1 MLYWLFYPL
10 HEHVPLFNVF
20 RYITFRVAA
29 AIVTALL
36 LSWLLGPWFIRTLRR
51 LSVGQNIR
59 ELGPQAHQVKAGT
72 PTMGGLLILFAT
84 LVPTLLWADL
94 RNLYVWIVVL
104 VTAAF
109 GAIGFLDDYLKVRRG
124 RNLGLT
130 ARAKFLWQVVAG
142 AGMGIALL
150 LAPAGYG
157 LRSTVLLPVGRDAL
171 GNSLFR
177 PQDFATV
184 FFPFFKQLVLHL
196 GPFYVVFV
204 VLVLVGVSNA
214 VNLTDGLDGL
224 AIGATTVAAATYA
237 VFTYI
242 AGNRLIAGYLQ
253 VSYVPG
259 VGEAAVFC
267 GALVG
272 AGLGFLWY
280 NSHPAEVFMGDVGS
294 LSLGAG
300 IGSVAVVAKQE
311 ILLVLVGGLFVLE
324 ALSVIL
330 QVASFKLTKKRV
342 FRMAPLHHHFEL
354 SGWAEPKVIVRF
366 WILSI
371 LFALL
376 SLSTLK
382 LR

>member
-1 MLYWLFYPL
+1 MLYYLLYPL
-10 HEHVPLFNVF
+10 HDRIPAFNVF

-36 LSWLLGPWFIRTLRR
+36 LSWIFGPRFIRTLRR

-59 ELGPQAHQVKAGT
+59 DVGPEAHLVKAGT

-84 LVPTLLWADL
+84 LVPTLLWADP
-94 RNLYVWIVVL
+94 RNVYVWLVVL

-109 GAIGFLDDYLKVRRG
+109 GAIGFADDYLKVRNR

-130 ARAKFLWQVVAG
+130 ARTKFLLQAFAG
-142 AGMGIALL
+142 IGFGMALL
-150 LAPAGYG
+150 FLPAEGG
-157 LRSTVLLPVGRDAL
+157 L
-171 GNSLFR
+171 N
-177 PQDFATV
+177 ATLT
-184 FFPFFKQLVLHL
+184 FPFIKRLVLNL
-196 GPFYVVFV
+196 GYLYIPFVAF
-204 VLVLVGVSNA
+204 VLVGVSNG

-224 AIGATTVAAATYA
+224 AIGATTIAAATYA

-242 AGNRLIAGYLQ
+242 AGNRVIANYLQ
-253 VSYVPG
+253 ISYVPG
-259 VGEAAVFC
+259 VGESAVFC
-267 GALVG
+267 GAMVG
-272 AGLGFLWY
+272 AGIGFLWF

-294 LSLGAG
+294 LSLGAA
-300 IGSVAVVAKQE
+300 IGGVAVLAKQE
-311 ILLVLVGGLFVLE
+311 ILLVLVGGVFVLE
-324 ALSVIL
+324 AMSVII
-330 QVASFKLTKKRV
+330 QVTSFKLRGKRV
-342 FRMAPLHHHFEL
+342 FRMSPLHHHFEL

>member
-1 MLYWLFYPL
+1 MLFHLLYPL
-10 HEHVPLFNVF
+10 RDEIALFNVF
-20 RYITFRVAA
+20 RYITFRAAA

-59 ELGPQAHQVKAGT
+59 ELGPEAHQIKAGT
-72 PTMGGLLILFAT
+72 PTMGGVLILFAT

-94 RNLYVWIVVL
+94 RNVYVWLVVL
-104 VTAAF
+104 ATTGF
-109 GAIGFLDDYLKVRRG
+109 GVVGFLDDYLKVRRG

-130 ARAKFLWQVVAG
+130 ARQKLFGQILVASALG
-142 AGMGIALL
+142 LALL
-150 LAPAGYG
+150 VLPAGYG
-157 LRSTVLLPVGRDAL
+157 FNPTLT
-171 GNSLFR
+171 
-177 PQDFATV
+177 
-184 FFPFFKQLVLHL
+184 FPFLKRIVLNL
-196 GPFYVVFV
+196 SYLYIPFV
-204 VLVLVGVSNA
+204 VVVLVGVSNA

-237 VFTYI
+237 VFTYV
-242 AGNRLIAGYLQ
+242 AGNRVIANYLQ
-253 VSYVPG
+253 ISYVPG

-267 GALVG
+267 GAMIG

-294 LSLGAG
+294 LSLGGA
-300 IGSVAVVAKQE
+300 IGSVAVLAKQE
-311 ILLVLVGGLFVLE
+311 ILLALVGGLFVIE
-324 ALSVIL
+324 ALSVII
-330 QVASFKLTKKRV
+330 QVTSFKLRKKRV

>member
-1 MLYWLFYPL
+1 MLYYLLYPL
-10 HEHVPLFNVF
+10 HDRIPAFNVF

-36 LSWLLGPWFIRTLRR
+36 LSWIFGPRFIRTLRR

-59 ELGPQAHQVKAGT
+59 DVGPQAHLVKAGT

-84 LVPTLLWADL
+84 LVPTLLWADP
-94 RNLYVWIVVL
+94 RNVYVWLVVL
-104 VTAAF
+104 VTTAF
-109 GAIGFLDDYLKVRRG
+109 GAIGFADDYLKVRNR

-130 ARAKFLWQVVAG
+130 ARTKFLLQAVAG
-142 AGMGIALL
+142 LGFGLALL
-150 LAPAGYG
+150 LLPAESGFNPT
-157 LRSTVLLPVGRDAL
+157 LT
-171 GNSLFR
+171 
-177 PQDFATV
+177 
-184 FFPFFKQLVLHL
+184 FPFIKRLVLHL
-196 GPFYVVFV
+196 SYLYIPFVAF
-204 VLVLVGVSNA
+204 VLVGVSNG

-224 AIGATTVAAATYA
+224 AIGATTIAAATYA

-242 AGNRLIAGYLQ
+242 AGNRVIANYLQ
-253 VSYVPG
+253 ISYVPG
-259 VGEAAVFC
+259 VGESAVFC
-267 GALVG
+267 GAMVG
-272 AGLGFLWY
+272 AGIGFLWF

-294 LSLGAG
+294 LSLGAA
-300 IGSVAVVAKQE
+300 IGSVAVLAKQE
-311 ILLVLVGGLFVLE
+311 ILLVLVGGLFVVE
-324 ALSVIL
+324 AMSVII
-330 QVASFKLTKKRV
+330 QVTSFKLRGKRV
-342 FRMAPLHHHFEL
+342 FRMSPLHHHFEL

>member
-1 MLYWLFYPL
+1 MLYHLLYPL
-10 HEHVPLFNVF
+10 RDVIPLFNVF

-36 LSWLLGPWFIRTLRR
+36 LSWLLGPSFIRRLRR
-51 LSVGQNIR
+51 MSVGQNIR
-59 ELGPQAHQVKAGT
+59 DVGPQAHQVKAGT
-72 PTMGGLLILFAT
+72 PTMGGILILFAC
-84 LVPTLLWADL
+84 LGATLLWG
-94 RNLYVWIVVL
+94 NLTNVYLWIVVL

-109 GAIGFLDDYLKVRRG
+109 GAIGFADDYIKVRKR

-130 ARAKFLWQVVAG
+130 ARAKMGLQILAAG
-142 AGMGIALL
+142 AMGVTLL
-150 LAPAGYG
+150 F
-157 LRSTVLLPVGRDAL
+157 LPGFNPEL
-171 GNSLFR
+171 
-177 PQDFATV
+177 T
-184 FFPFFKQLVLHL
+184 FPFLKRLVLNL
-196 GPFYVVFV
+196 GYFYIPFV
-204 VLVLVGVSNA
+204 VIVLVGASNA

-224 AIGATTVAAATYA
+224 AIGETSVAAATYA
-237 VFTYI
+237 VFTYL
-242 AGNRLIAGYLQ
+242 AGNRVIATYLQ
-253 VSYVPG
+253 ISHVPG
-259 VGEAAVFC
+259 VGEVAVFC

-294 LSLGAG
+294 LALGGA
-300 IGSVAVVAKQE
+300 IGSVAVIAKQE
-311 ILLVLVGGLFVLE
+311 ILLALVGGLFVLE
-324 ALSVIL
+324 ALSVII
-330 QVASFKLTKKRV
+330 QVASFKLRGKRV

>member
-1 MLYWLFYPL
+1 MFYWLFYPL
-10 HEHVPLFNVF
+10 REHFPVFNVF
-20 RYITFRVAA
+20 RYITFRLSG

-51 LSVGQNIR
+51 LSVGQSIR

-72 PTMGGLLILFAT
+72 PTMGGLLILFAC

-94 RNLYVWIVVL
+94 HNVYVWIVV
-104 VTAAF
+104 
-109 GAIGFLDDYLKVRRG
+109 
-124 RNLGLT
+124 LGLT
-130 ARAKFLWQVVAG
+130 ARAKFLWQLVAG
-142 AGMGIALL
+142 AGMGVALY
-150 LAPAGYG
+150 LAPKGYG
-157 LRSTVLLPVGRDAL
+157 FNGSVFLPTTGRDAA
-171 GNSLFR
+171 GNFLFR
-177 PQDFATV
+177 PQAFPTV
-184 FFPFFKQLVLHL
+184 FFPFFKQLILNL
-196 GPFYVVFV
+196 GPFYILFVIV
-204 VLVLVGVSNA
+204 VLVGASNA

-237 VFTYI
+237 VFTYV
-242 AGNRLIAGYLQ
+242 AGNRVIAGYLQ
-253 VSYVPG
+253 LSYVPG
-259 VGEAAVFC
+259 VGEVAVFC

-280 NSHPAEVFMGDVGS
+280 NAHPAEVFMGDVGS

-300 IGSVAVVAKQE
+300 IGSVAVIAKQE
-311 ILLVLVGGLFVLE
+311 ILLVLVGGLFVME
-324 ALSVIL
+324 ALSVII